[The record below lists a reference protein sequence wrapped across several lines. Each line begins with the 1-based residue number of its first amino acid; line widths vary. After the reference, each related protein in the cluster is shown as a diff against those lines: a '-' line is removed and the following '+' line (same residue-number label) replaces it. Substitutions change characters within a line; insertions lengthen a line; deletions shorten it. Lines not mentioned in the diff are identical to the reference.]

1 MIPSRH
7 CLAFKQ
13 ETCPNNTNEGAIN
26 IMETELIR
34 IAGIGI
40 IGAILA
46 VVIAER
52 KPEMAMLIGL
62 AFGVMALILA
72 AGRASA
78 VISLIDDSI
87 KKSGID
93 SKLIVP
99 IFKITGLA
107 YITQFST
114 DACRD
119 ANQNGIASKI
129 EIVGKIMMLAVAVP
143 IATAL
148 IEIIT
153 TIV

>member
-1 MIPSRH
+1 M
-7 CLAFKQ
+7 AFKQ